1 MEGNSKRYIRSE
13 SASCAH
19 MVEENS
25 ATTRKSTDP
34 HEKLKALLNSPEED
48 TDDTLPPSD
57 APKFG
62 TVIHNRIFVG
72 GFSLTTTDED
82 LWKFFSGFA
91 TVTAARVI
99 YDRAGVSKC
108 YGFVTFASPRVAR
121 LIVKQSGGVMFSPL
135 GRLRVAQAVRKQVTM
150 SVQMSQMPVASAE
163 AAQAALPGP
172 LCYQLVCAP
181 PLAPLPACAPC
192 DLPPHPYAIYPLPFD
207 TTPAIYGPPAQYA
220 LVPAA
225 FSAACCEPACCAPL
239 DKQPRPPHPQLHPA
253 FIY

>member
-1 MEGNSKRYIRSE
+1 MEVKRYIRSE

-19 MVEENS
+19 MVEES
-25 ATTRKSTDP
+25 AANNRKSVDP
-34 HEKLKALLNSPEED
+34 HEKLKALLNSPEDD
-48 TDDTLPPSD
+48 TDDSLPPSD

-135 GRLRVAQAVRKQVTM
+135 GRLRVAQAVRKQ
-150 SVQMSQMPVASAE
+150 MSQLPVLGSE
-163 AAQAALPGP
+163 AAPLPAP
-172 LCYQLVCAP
+172 LCYQLLCAP

-192 DLPPHPYAIYPLPFD
+192 ELPPPPYAMYPLPFD
-207 TTPAIYGPPAQYA
+207 STYIIDRQATPALYAPPTQYT
-220 LVPAA
+220 LVPAPY
-225 FSAACCEPACCAPL
+225 SACCEPSCCAPL
-239 DKQPRPPHPQLHPA
+239 DKQPRVPPPPLHPA
-253 FIY
+253 YIY

>member
-1 MEGNSKRYIRSE
+1 MESVKRYIRSE

-19 MVEENS
+19 MVEES
-25 ATTRKSTDP
+25 AANNRKTADP
-34 HEKLKALLNSPEED
+34 HEKLKALLNSPEDD

-121 LIVKQSGGVMFSPL
+121 LIVKQVCPLLKYFSFTIL
-135 GRLRVAQAVRKQVTM
+135 RL
-150 SVQMSQMPVASAE
+150 
-163 AAQAALPGP
+163 
-172 LCYQLVCAP
+172 
-181 PLAPLPACAPC
+181 
-192 DLPPHPYAIYPLPFD
+192 
-207 TTPAIYGPPAQYA
+207 
-220 LVPAA
+220 
-225 FSAACCEPACCAPL
+225 
-239 DKQPRPPHPQLHPA
+239 
-253 FIY
+253 

>member
-19 MVEENS
+19 MVEENT
-25 ATTRKSTDP
+25 ANNRKSADP
-34 HEKLKALLNSPEED
+34 HEKLKALLNSPESED

-135 GRLRVAQAVRKQVTM
+135 GRLRVAQAVRKQLT
-150 SVQMSQMPVASAE
+150 QLPVISSE
-163 AAQAALPGP
+163 ATPLQAP
-172 LCYQLVCAP
+172 LHCYQLICP
-181 PLAPLPACAPC
+181 PLATLPACGPC
-192 DLPPHPYAIYPLPFD
+192 EIPPPYAVYPLPYE
-207 TTPAIYGPPAQYA
+207 TAPAIYGPPAQFA
-220 LVPAA
+220 LLPAPA
-225 FSAACCEPACCAPL
+225 QYSACCEPACCAPL
-239 DKQPRPPHPQLHPA
+239 DKQPRIPPPPLHPA

>member
-1 MEGNSKRYIRSE
+1 
-13 SASCAH
+13 
-19 MVEENS
+19 MVEES
-25 ATTRKSTDP
+25 AANCRKSVDP

-48 TDDTLPPSD
+48 TDDTLPPTD

-121 LIVKQSGGVMFSPL
+121 LIVKQVSSLSGNL
-135 GRLRVAQAVRKQVTM
+135 GNL
-150 SVQMSQMPVASAE
+150 
-163 AAQAALPGP
+163 
-172 LCYQLVCAP
+172 
-181 PLAPLPACAPC
+181 
-192 DLPPHPYAIYPLPFD
+192 
-207 TTPAIYGPPAQYA
+207 
-220 LVPAA
+220 
-225 FSAACCEPACCAPL
+225 
-239 DKQPRPPHPQLHPA
+239 
-253 FIY
+253 

>member
-1 MEGNSKRYIRSE
+1 MLAFVVNTAIKYVLIREYSIMDINAKRFVRGE
-13 SASCAH
+13 TASCGH
-19 MVEENS
+19 MMEDGHS
-25 ATTRKSTDP
+25 RKSTDP

-48 TDDTLPPSD
+48 TDDTLPPTD

-121 LIVKQSGGVMFSPL
+121 LIVKQ
-135 GRLRVAQAVRKQVTM
+135 VRIVH
-150 SVQMSQMPVASAE
+150 V
-163 AAQAALPGP
+163 
-172 LCYQLVCAP
+172 P
-181 PLAPLPACAPC
+181 PLSFVNLRGIELVTVFFLPC
-192 DLPPHPYAIYPLPFD
+192 I
-207 TTPAIYGPPAQYA
+207 
-220 LVPAA
+220 
-225 FSAACCEPACCAPL
+225 
-239 DKQPRPPHPQLHPA
+239 
-253 FIY
+253 

>member
-1 MEGNSKRYIRSE
+1 MEVKRYIRSE

-19 MVEENS
+19 MVEES
-25 ATTRKSTDP
+25 AANNRKSVDP
-34 HEKLKALLNSPEED
+34 HEKLKALLNSPEDD
-48 TDDTLPPSD
+48 TDDSLPPSD

-135 GRLRVAQAVRKQVTM
+135 GRLRVAQAVRKQ
-150 SVQMSQMPVASAE
+150 MSQLPVLGSE
-163 AAQAALPGP
+163 AAPLPAP
-172 LCYQLVCAP
+172 LCYQLLCAP

-192 DLPPHPYAIYPLPFD
+192 ELPPPPYAMYPLPFD
-207 TTPAIYGPPAQYA
+207 NTYIIDRQATPALYAPPTQYT
-220 LVPAA
+220 LVPAPY
-225 FSAACCEPACCAPL
+225 SACCEPSCCAPL
-239 DKQPRPPHPQLHPA
+239 DKQPRVPPPPLHPA
-253 FIY
+253 YIY

>member
-1 MEGNSKRYIRSE
+1 MEGSAKRYIRSE

-25 ATTRKSTDP
+25 TNNRKSTDP

-121 LIVKQSGGVMFSPL
+121 LIVKQERVIDLDRAIVCGNTLLTGLLDSNPGQHHI
-135 GRLRVAQAVRKQVTM
+135 RACLR
-150 SVQMSQMPVASAE
+150 SE
-163 AAQAALPGP
+163 FL
-172 LCYQLVCAP
+172 
-181 PLAPLPACAPC
+181 
-192 DLPPHPYAIYPLPFD
+192 LPFRD
-207 TTPAIYGPPAQYA
+207 
-220 LVPAA
+220 
-225 FSAACCEPACCAPL
+225 
-239 DKQPRPPHPQLHPA
+239 
-253 FIY
+253 

>member
-1 MEGNSKRYIRSE
+1 MEVKRYIRSE

-19 MVEENS
+19 MVEES
-25 ATTRKSTDP
+25 AANNRKSVDP
-34 HEKLKALLNSPEED
+34 HEKLKALLNSPEDD
-48 TDDTLPPSD
+48 TDDSLPPSD

-135 GRLRVAQAVRKQVTM
+135 GRLRVAQAVRKQ
-150 SVQMSQMPVASAE
+150 MSQLPVLGSE
-163 AAQAALPGP
+163 AAPLPAP
-172 LCYQLVCAP
+172 LCYQLLCAP

-192 DLPPHPYAIYPLPFD
+192 ELPPPPYAMYPLPFD
-207 TTPAIYGPPAQYA
+207 STYIIDRQATPALYAPPTQYA
-220 LVPAA
+220 LVPAPY
-225 FSAACCEPACCAPL
+225 STCCEPSCCAPL
-239 DKQPRPPHPQLHPA
+239 DKQPRIPPPPLHPA
-253 FIY
+253 YIY

>member
-1 MEGNSKRYIRSE
+1 MEASKRYIRSD

-19 MVEENS
+19 MVEENT
-25 ATTRKSTDP
+25 ANNRKTDP
-34 HEKLKALLNSPEED
+34 HEKLKALLNSPEDD

-121 LIVKQSGGVMFSPL
+121 LIVKQVSFVFVCH
-135 GRLRVAQAVRKQVTM
+135 LRGNRRYSIEILKSLSYLITEI
-150 SVQMSQMPVASAE
+150 S
-163 AAQAALPGP
+163 
-172 LCYQLVCAP
+172 
-181 PLAPLPACAPC
+181 
-192 DLPPHPYAIYPLPFD
+192 
-207 TTPAIYGPPAQYA
+207 
-220 LVPAA
+220 
-225 FSAACCEPACCAPL
+225 
-239 DKQPRPPHPQLHPA
+239 
-253 FIY
+253 

>member
-1 MEGNSKRYIRSE
+1 MESVKRYIRSE

-19 MVEENS
+19 MVEESTANN
-25 ATTRKSTDP
+25 RKTADP
-34 HEKLKALLNSPEED
+34 HEKLKALLNSPEDD

-121 LIVKQSGGVMFSPL
+121 LIVKQVSPLFRVCSILEKFSATMWRVAECLIKKLAVLIHGVGGVFRFEVETGSKI
-135 GRLRVAQAVRKQVTM
+135 V
-150 SVQMSQMPVASAE
+150 
-163 AAQAALPGP
+163 
-172 LCYQLVCAP
+172 
-181 PLAPLPACAPC
+181 
-192 DLPPHPYAIYPLPFD
+192 
-207 TTPAIYGPPAQYA
+207 
-220 LVPAA
+220 
-225 FSAACCEPACCAPL
+225 
-239 DKQPRPPHPQLHPA
+239 
-253 FIY
+253 

>member
-1 MEGNSKRYIRSE
+1 MEANGKRYIRSD

-19 MVEENS
+19 MVEEGSNH
-25 ATTRKSTDP
+25 TRKPVDP
-34 HEKLKALLNSPEED
+34 HEKLKALLNSPDED
-48 TDDTLPPSD
+48 TDDSLPPSD

-121 LIVKQSGGVMFSPL
+121 LIVKQASCSTFSPL
-135 GRLRVAQAVRKQVTM
+135 FGLLFAVDKSFLGSQLFFTDRKTIFRLNFIHDLYCFIQFRK
-150 SVQMSQMPVASAE
+150 
-163 AAQAALPGP
+163 
-172 LCYQLVCAP
+172 VCLLNREIA
-181 PLAPLPACAPC
+181 
-192 DLPPHPYAIYPLPFD
+192 
-207 TTPAIYGPPAQYA
+207 
-220 LVPAA
+220 
-225 FSAACCEPACCAPL
+225 
-239 DKQPRPPHPQLHPA
+239 
-253 FIY
+253 

>member
-1 MEGNSKRYIRSE
+1 
-13 SASCAH
+13 
-19 MVEENS
+19 MVEES
-25 ATTRKSTDP
+25 AANCRKSVDP

-48 TDDTLPPSD
+48 TDDTLPPTD

-121 LIVKQSGGVMFSPL
+121 LIVKQVSSLSGYL
-135 GRLRVAQAVRKQVTM
+135 GNL
-150 SVQMSQMPVASAE
+150 
-163 AAQAALPGP
+163 
-172 LCYQLVCAP
+172 
-181 PLAPLPACAPC
+181 
-192 DLPPHPYAIYPLPFD
+192 
-207 TTPAIYGPPAQYA
+207 
-220 LVPAA
+220 
-225 FSAACCEPACCAPL
+225 
-239 DKQPRPPHPQLHPA
+239 
-253 FIY
+253 

>member
-1 MEGNSKRYIRSE
+1 MDASVKRYIRSD

-19 MVEENS
+19 MVEDGSSNN
-25 ATTRKSTDP
+25 RKSADP

-48 TDDTLPPSD
+48 TDDTLPPCD

-82 LWKFFSGFA
+82 LWKFFSGFS

-108 YGFVTFASPRVAR
+108 YGFVTFASQRVAR

-135 GRLRVAQAVRKQVTM
+135 GRLRVAQAVRKQ
-150 SVQMSQMPVASAE
+150 MSQIPMLTSE
-163 AAQAALPGP
+163 AAPLQAP
-172 LCYQLVCAP
+172 LCYQLICP
-181 PLAPLPACAPC
+181 PLAPLPTCAPC
-192 DLPPHPYAIYPLPFD
+192 EIPPPPYAVYPVPFD
-207 TTPAIYGPPAQYA
+207 TPALYAPPAQFA
-220 LVPAA
+220 LVPAPY
-225 FSAACCEPACCAPL
+225 SATCCEPACCAPL
-239 DKQPRPPHPQLHPA
+239 DKQPRLPAPPLHPA

>member
-1 MEGNSKRYIRSE
+1 MEVKRYIKSE

-19 MVEENS
+19 MVEETAANS
-25 ATTRKSTDP
+25 KKNVDP

-48 TDDTLPPSD
+48 TDDSLPPSD

-72 GFSLTTTDED
+72 GFTLTTTDED

-121 LIVKQSGGVMFSPL
+121 LIVKQVSGICFLHFS
-135 GRLRVAQAVRKQVTM
+135 RRVTV
-150 SVQMSQMPVASAE
+150 
-163 AAQAALPGP
+163 L
-172 LCYQLVCAP
+172 
-181 PLAPLPACAPC
+181 
-192 DLPPHPYAIYPLPFD
+192 
-207 TTPAIYGPPAQYA
+207 
-220 LVPAA
+220 
-225 FSAACCEPACCAPL
+225 
-239 DKQPRPPHPQLHPA
+239 
-253 FIY
+253 

>member
-1 MEGNSKRYIRSE
+1 MESVKRYIRSE

-19 MVEENS
+19 MVEESTANN
-25 ATTRKSTDP
+25 RKTADP
-34 HEKLKALLNSPEED
+34 HEKLKALLNSPEDD

-121 LIVKQSGGVMFSPL
+121 LIVKQLAVLNDLLLGLNWTTMAGGSKSLDAINLLFIRHAL
-135 GRLRVAQAVRKQVTM
+135 GR
-150 SVQMSQMPVASAE
+150 
-163 AAQAALPGP
+163 
-172 LCYQLVCAP
+172 
-181 PLAPLPACAPC
+181 
-192 DLPPHPYAIYPLPFD
+192 DLS
-207 TTPAIYGPPAQYA
+207 T
-220 LVPAA
+220 
-225 FSAACCEPACCAPL
+225 
-239 DKQPRPPHPQLHPA
+239 
-253 FIY
+253 

>member
-1 MEGNSKRYIRSE
+1 MEANGKRYIRSD

-19 MVEENS
+19 MVEEGSNH
-25 ATTRKSTDP
+25 TRKPVDP
-34 HEKLKALLNSPEED
+34 HEKLKALLNSPDED
-48 TDDTLPPSD
+48 TDDSLPPSD

-135 GRLRVAQAVRKQVTM
+135 GRLRVAQAVRKQ
-150 SVQMSQMPVASAE
+150 MSQLPVITSE
-163 AAQAALPGP
+163 AAPLQAP
-172 LCYQLVCAP
+172 LCYQLLCAP
-181 PLAPLPACAPC
+181 PLAPQPLCAPV
-192 DLPPHPYAIYPLPFD
+192 DLPPPYAMYPMPFD
-207 TTPAIYGPPAQYA
+207 TAQLYAPPTQYT
-220 LVPAA
+220 LVPAPYPA
-225 FSAACCEPACCAPL
+225 QCCEPACCTPL
-239 DKQPRPPHPQLHPA
+239 DKQPRAPPPPLHPA
-253 FIY
+253 YIY

>member
-1 MEGNSKRYIRSE
+1 MLAMDSSVKRYIRSE

-19 MVEENS
+19 MVEE
-25 ATTRKSTDP
+25 STVSSKKVSDP

-48 TDDTLPPSD
+48 TDDSLPPTD

-135 GRLRVAQAVRKQVTM
+135 GRLRVAQAVRKQ
-150 SVQMSQMPVASAE
+150 MSQLPVLSTE
-163 AAQAALPGP
+163 ATPLQAP
-172 LCYQLVCAP
+172 LCYQLLCAP
-181 PLAPLPACAPC
+181 PMAPLPACAPC
-192 DLPPHPYAIYPLPFD
+192 ELPPPPYAVYPLPFD
-207 TTPAIYGPPAQYA
+207 TAPAIYGHPTQYA
-220 LVPAA
+220 LVPAPYTTP
-225 FSAACCEPACCAPL
+225 CCEPACCAPL
-239 DKQPRPPHPQLHPA
+239 DKNPRIPPPPLHPA

>member
-1 MEGNSKRYIRSE
+1 MEGGVKRYIRSE

-19 MVEENS
+19 MVEES
-25 ATTRKSTDP
+25 AANNRKSADP
-34 HEKLKALLNSPEED
+34 HEKLKALLNSPEDD

-121 LIVKQSGGVMFSPL
+121 LIVKQGRSRTNLPDYSDSSASSIESTRDATRNMTSVRQAIVSHYRLAGLLLVHLADGLHQDIQTFDIYWPAELSVPTSQNNFCLGVISVSPPIVKLCSYWYSWCFYIRFSKPS
-135 GRLRVAQAVRKQVTM
+135 M
-150 SVQMSQMPVASAE
+150 SIGQ
-163 AAQAALPGP
+163 
-172 LCYQLVCAP
+172 
-181 PLAPLPACAPC
+181 
-192 DLPPHPYAIYPLPFD
+192 
-207 TTPAIYGPPAQYA
+207 
-220 LVPAA
+220 
-225 FSAACCEPACCAPL
+225 
-239 DKQPRPPHPQLHPA
+239 
-253 FIY
+253 

>member
-1 MEGNSKRYIRSE
+1 MENVKRYIRSE

-19 MVEENS
+19 MVEEGS
-25 ATTRKSTDP
+25 AINRKSADP
-34 HEKLKALLNSPEED
+34 HEKLKALLNSPEDD
-48 TDDTLPPSD
+48 TEDTLPPTD

-82 LWKFFSGFA
+82 LWKFFSTFA

-108 YGFVTFASPRVAR
+108 YGFVTFASPRVAK

-135 GRLRVAQAVRKQVTM
+135 GRLRVAQAVRKQI
-150 SVQMSQMPVASAE
+150 SQLPVLGTE
-163 AAQAALPGP
+163 AAPLQAP
-172 LCYQLVCAP
+172 LCYQLLCAP
-181 PLAPLPACAPC
+181 PLAPLPTCGPC
-192 DLPPHPYAIYPLPFD
+192 ELPPPYAVYPLPFE
-207 TTPAIYGPPAQYA
+207 TPAIYGPPAQYT
-220 LVPAA
+220 LVPAPY
-225 FSAACCEPACCAPL
+225 SAPCCEPTCCTPL
-239 DKQPRPPHPQLHPA
+239 DKQPRIAPAPLHPA

>member
-1 MEGNSKRYIRSE
+1 MESVKRYIRSE

-19 MVEENS
+19 MVEESTANN
-25 ATTRKSTDP
+25 RKTADP
-34 HEKLKALLNSPEED
+34 HEKLKALLNSPEDD

-135 GRLRVAQAVRKQVTM
+135 GRLRVAQAVRKQ
-150 SVQMSQMPVASAE
+150 MSQLPVLGTE
-163 AAQAALPGP
+163 AAPLQAP
-172 LCYQLVCAP
+172 LCYQLLCAP
-181 PLAPLPACAPC
+181 PLAPLQPCAPC
-192 DLPPHPYAIYPLPFD
+192 ELPPPPYAVYPLPFD

-220 LVPAA
+220 LVPAPY
-225 FSAACCEPACCAPL
+225 STPCCEPSCCAPL
-239 DKQPRPPHPQLHPA
+239 DKQPRVPPPPLHPA

>member
-1 MEGNSKRYIRSE
+1 MEVKRYIRSE

-19 MVEENS
+19 MVEES
-25 ATTRKSTDP
+25 AANNRKSADP

-121 LIVKQSGGVMFSPL
+121 LIVKQVSCNCNKKFSFAHCKMNF
-135 GRLRVAQAVRKQVTM
+135 RV
-150 SVQMSQMPVASAE
+150 
-163 AAQAALPGP
+163 L
-172 LCYQLVCAP
+172 
-181 PLAPLPACAPC
+181 
-192 DLPPHPYAIYPLPFD
+192 F
-207 TTPAIYGPPAQYA
+207 
-220 LVPAA
+220 
-225 FSAACCEPACCAPL
+225 
-239 DKQPRPPHPQLHPA
+239 
-253 FIY
+253 

>member
-1 MEGNSKRYIRSE
+1 MEVKRYIKSE

-19 MVEENS
+19 MVEETAANS
-25 ATTRKSTDP
+25 KKNADP

-48 TDDTLPPSD
+48 TDDSLPPSD

-121 LIVKQSGGVMFSPL
+121 LIVKQVCDILCIQRQERLIVSMNLSLCSLFKVFVLIFAQTL
-135 GRLRVAQAVRKQVTM
+135 G
-150 SVQMSQMPVASAE
+150 
-163 AAQAALPGP
+163 
-172 LCYQLVCAP
+172 
-181 PLAPLPACAPC
+181 
-192 DLPPHPYAIYPLPFD
+192 
-207 TTPAIYGPPAQYA
+207 
-220 LVPAA
+220 
-225 FSAACCEPACCAPL
+225 
-239 DKQPRPPHPQLHPA
+239 
-253 FIY
+253 

>member
-1 MEGNSKRYIRSE
+1 MESGVKRYIRSE

-19 MVEENS
+19 MVEESTANN
-25 ATTRKSTDP
+25 RKTADP
-34 HEKLKALLNSPEED
+34 HEKLKALLNSPEDD

-135 GRLRVAQAVRKQVTM
+135 GRLRVAQAVRKQ
-150 SVQMSQMPVASAE
+150 MSQLPVLGTE
-163 AAQAALPGP
+163 AAPLQAP
-172 LCYQLVCAP
+172 LCYQLLCAP
-181 PLAPLPACAPC
+181 PLAPLPTCAPC
-192 DLPPHPYAIYPLPFD
+192 ELPPPPYAVYPLPFD
-207 TTPAIYGPPAQYA
+207 TTPAIYGPPTQYA
-220 LVPAA
+220 LVPAPYTTP
-225 FSAACCEPACCAPL
+225 CCEPSCCAPL
-239 DKQPRPPHPQLHPA
+239 DKQPRVPPPPLHPA

>member
-1 MEGNSKRYIRSE
+1 METAVKKYIRSE

-19 MVEENS
+19 IVEESAANS
-25 ATTRKSTDP
+25 KKISDP

-48 TDDTLPPSD
+48 TDDSLPPTD

-135 GRLRVAQAVRKQVTM
+135 GRLRVAQAVRKQV
-150 SVQMSQMPVASAE
+150 SQIITSSTLYLTSSE
-163 AAQAALPGP
+163 TKG
-172 LCYQLVCAP
+172 
-181 PLAPLPACAPC
+181 
-192 DLPPHPYAIYPLPFD
+192 
-207 TTPAIYGPPAQYA
+207 
-220 LVPAA
+220 
-225 FSAACCEPACCAPL
+225 
-239 DKQPRPPHPQLHPA
+239 
-253 FIY
+253 

>member
-1 MEGNSKRYIRSE
+1 MEGSKKYIRSD

-19 MVEENS
+19 MVEET
-25 ATTRKSTDP
+25 AIRKSSDP
-34 HEKLKALLNSPEED
+34 HEKLKALLNSPEDD
-48 TDDTLPPSD
+48 TDDSLPPSD

-72 GFSLTTTDED
+72 GFSLTATDED

-135 GRLRVAQAVRKQVTM
+135 GRLRVAQAVRKQL
-150 SVQMSQMPVASAE
+150 SQLPVISSEASPL
-163 AAQAALPGP
+163 QAP
-172 LCYQLVCAP
+172 LCYQLICP
-181 PLAPLPACAPC
+181 PMAPLTTCAPC
-192 DLPPHPYAIYPLPFD
+192 ELPPPYAIYPMPYE
-207 TTPAIYGPPAQYA
+207 TAPALYAPPTQYT
-220 LVPAA
+220 LVPAPY
-225 FSAACCEPACCAPL
+225 STACCEPTCCAPL
-239 DKQPRPPHPQLHPA
+239 DKQPRIPPPPMHPA

>member
-1 MEGNSKRYIRSE
+1 MEASVKRYIRSE

-19 MVEENS
+19 MVEENT
-25 ATTRKSTDP
+25 ANNRKSADP
-34 HEKLKALLNSPEED
+34 HEKLKALLNSPEDD

-135 GRLRVAQAVRKQVTM
+135 GRLRVAQAVRKQI
-150 SVQMSQMPVASAE
+150 SQIPVLASE
-163 AAQAALPGP
+163 AAPLQAP
-172 LCYQLVCAP
+172 LCYQLICP
-181 PLAPLPACAPC
+181 PLAPLPTCAPC
-192 DLPPHPYAIYPLPFD
+192 EIPPPPYAVYPLPFD
-207 TTPAIYGPPAQYA
+207 TTPAIYAPPTQYA
-220 LVPAA
+220 LLPAPY
-225 FSAACCEPACCAPL
+225 STACCEPTCCAPL
-239 DKQPRPPHPQLHPA
+239 DKQPRVPAPPLHPA

>member
-1 MEGNSKRYIRSE
+1 MDASKRYIRSD

-19 MVEENS
+19 MVEESTANN
-25 ATTRKSTDP
+25 RKADP

-135 GRLRVAQAVRKQVTM
+135 GRLRVAQAVRKQI
-150 SVQMSQMPVASAE
+150 SQLPVISSE
-163 AAQAALPGP
+163 ATPLQAP
-172 LCYQLVCAP
+172 LCYQLICP

-192 DLPPHPYAIYPLPFD
+192 ELPPPYAMYPMPYESV
-207 TTPAIYGPPAQYA
+207 TTVSAGPIYGPPAQFA
-220 LVPAA
+220 LVPAPY
-225 FSAACCEPACCAPL
+225 STACCEPTCCAPL
-239 DKQPRPPHPQLHPA
+239 DKQPRIPPPPLHPA

>member
-1 MEGNSKRYIRSE
+1 MESGVKRYIRSE

-19 MVEENS
+19 MVEEN
-25 ATTRKSTDP
+25 AANNRKSTDP
-34 HEKLKALLNSPEED
+34 HEKLKALLNSPDDD

-82 LWKFFSGFA
+82 LWKFFSTFA

-121 LIVKQSGGVMFSPL
+121 LIVKQVSRF
-135 GRLRVAQAVRKQVTM
+135 
-150 SVQMSQMPVASAE
+150 
-163 AAQAALPGP
+163 
-172 LCYQLVCAP
+172 LCS
-181 PLAPLPACAPC
+181 LAI
-192 DLPPHPYAIYPLPFD
+192 D
-207 TTPAIYGPPAQYA
+207 Q
-220 LVPAA
+220 
-225 FSAACCEPACCAPL
+225 
-239 DKQPRPPHPQLHPA
+239 
-253 FIY
+253 